1 MNRIHEFIIWFLS
14 QLLSIPNVET
24 AAPTVAPD
32 IPQPTLKNLEPDST
46 EPHQMEEEAPLDP
59 EIARFVKMLQVGVPL
74 KAVEQKMQAEGFDP
88 ALLDHNPGH
97 PNQKS
102 ASLQPEEFSSSNDDS

>member
-1 MNRIHEFIIWFLS
+1 M
-14 QLLSIPNVET
+14 ET
-24 AAPTVAPD
+24 TAVTPSVAPSV
-32 IPQPTLKNLEPDST
+32 PQPSPENPETNSVEA
-46 EPHQMEEEAPLDP
+46 HQMEEEAPPNP

-102 ASLQPEEFSSSNDDS
+102 ASLQPEESSSSNDDS